1 MKISKIKSAE
11 ILDSRA
17 RPTIC
22 TSVYLDDGSIGQA
35 MVPSGAS
42 TGQLEALE
50 LRDKNNQRYGGL
62 GVLDA
67 VKNAE
72 SALKIL
78 KDVSPQDQLTIDN
91 KLIEFDATE
100 NKSKLGAN
108 AILSISL
115 ACARAASNSMNSTLY
130 DYLNIVY

>member
-1 MKISKIKSAE
+1 MKITKIKSAE

-67 VKNAE
+67 VKNSE

-78 KDVSPQDQLTIDN
+78 KDVYNFQ
-91 KLIEFDATE
+91 
-100 NKSKLGAN
+100 
-108 AILSISL
+108 
-115 ACARAASNSMNSTLY
+115 NSS
-130 DYLNIVY
+130 